1 MELKEFVTQSLQQIV
16 EGIQEAQAASGG
28 EHINAGLQG
37 ISLNGNLINGGSLGV
52 FSTVEF
58 DVAVSAE
65 HNGGG
70 KAALKVFGVGVEGG
84 GQTAASY
91 ANKIK
96 FSVPVRLPDGD
107 PTRVQQRD
115 DQIRAENE
123 ALKQR
128 HQNSRARAP
137 Y

>member
-1 MELKEFVTQSLQQIV
+1 MELREFVTQSLQQIL
-16 EGIQEAQAASGG
+16 EGVREAQAGESGDNV
-28 EHINAGLQG
+28 NAGLKG
-37 ISLNGNLINGGSLGV
+37 VKLEGSLINGGELGV

-65 HNGGG
+65 NKGGG

-84 GQTAASY
+84 GQLSASY

-107 PTRVQQRD
+107 PKRVDAEIARKRALQSKAISGAV
-115 DQIRAENE
+115 IR
-123 ALKQR
+123 
-128 HQNSRARAP
+128 
-137 Y
+137 

>member
-1 MELKEFVTQSLQQIV
+1 MELKEFVTQSLQQILEGVREAQTV
-16 EGIQEAQAASGG
+16 EGGDN
-28 EHINAGLQG
+28 INAGLQG
-37 ISLNGNLINGGSLGV
+37 IKLDGNLINGGTYGV
-52 FSTVEF
+52 FSVVEF

-65 HNGGG
+65 HSGSG

-107 PTRVQQRD
+107 PSRVQQ
-115 DQIRAENE
+115 QTAKRA
-123 ALKQR
+123 ALPRQTKALSGR
-128 HQNSRARAP
+128 NR
-137 Y
+137 